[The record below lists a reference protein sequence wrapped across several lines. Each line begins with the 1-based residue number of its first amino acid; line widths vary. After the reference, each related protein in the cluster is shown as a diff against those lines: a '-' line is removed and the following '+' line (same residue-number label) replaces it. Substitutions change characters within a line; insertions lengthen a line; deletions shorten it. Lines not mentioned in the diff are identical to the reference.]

1 MRTDA
6 MPGPL
11 AGRHVLVAASGSIAA
26 VKTPLLVSALV
37 KAGAVVR
44 CLVTPSAERL
54 VSAVALASLSR
65 HPCYCDGDQ
74 WDPSRSRPLH
84 IELAEWAELVVVA
97 PMSASTLS
105 RWSQGSGDGLLAS
118 VLLATEV
125 PVLVA
130 AAMNTAMWSHPAVQQ
145 NWQVVQAFP
154 GVVPLLPASGLL
166 ACDRRGDGRMAD
178 PILIE
183 LAAAALFSR
192 GQECVVPERDWEG
205 KHLLVTAGATHEP
218 IDQARVLTNRSTGH
232 MGVLLAQVAR
242 LRGAIVQLVHGPLSV
257 PEPWCEGIE
266 CIPVTTADD
275 MARVLVDRQPS
286 MDAIAMVA
294 AVADLRRVESSETK
308 VSKQRLPE
316 LLASGWSQ
324 VPDLLAS
331 LSKRRPQGQIL
342 LGFAALAGE
351 DAALIAQGKAKL
363 SAKGCDL
370 LMVNPIDRLGQG
382 FGDQAN
388 GGWLLDRDTIREM
401 PLMSK
406 LSMAHQLLDAMHQS
420 HIAAIAPVDGSNQTS
435 C

>member
-1 MRTDA
+1 
-6 MPGPL
+6 
-11 AGRHVLVAASGSIAA
+11 
-26 VKTPLLVSALV
+26 
-37 KAGAVVR
+37 
-44 CLVTPSAERL
+44 
-54 VSAVALASLSR
+54 
-65 HPCYCDGDQ
+65 
-74 WDPSRSRPLH
+74 
-84 IELAEWAELVVVA
+84 
-97 PMSASTLS
+97 MSASTLS

-242 LRGAIVQLVHGPLSV
+242 LRGAIVHLVHGPLSV

-363 SAKGCDL
+363 NAKGCDL

-420 HIAAIAPVDGSNQTS
+420 HIAAIAPVDGGNQTS